1 MAVPITLAE
10 RPDHPGLDELDQAV
24 AALSEAVAALRAAE
38 QLVQER
44 KAALAP
50 AVPKID
56 DPDLAK
62 RLAVWIYWNMPEVP
76 VAPLA
81 EMATGL
87 TAGRAQ
93 QAFFK
98 LSGTRASAV
107 ACAACGQP
115 FAVRSRDEMKRVL
128 TGKLKRGVL
137 PTCEPCRA
145 SRRPE
150 TPAPYVERPVRNPS
164 PTAFERDV
172 LTLHAE
178 RGQPK
183 SIEAL
188 GLWGMQK
195 VELRPEHIRLYLQ
208 DPDLGV
214 AAALDATREDYLE
227 WLEGWGSVRCS
238 GATTTGER
246 CRNTAKGMTGLELGT
261 WLKARAAG
269 GCCTV
274 HGGG

>member
-1 MAVPITLAE
+1 M
-10 RPDHPGLDELDQAV
+10 
-24 AALSEAVAALRAAE
+24 
-38 QLVQER
+38 
-44 KAALAP
+44 
-50 AVPKID
+50 
-56 DPDLAK
+56 
-62 RLAVWIYWNMPEVP
+62 
-76 VAPLA
+76 
-81 EMATGL
+81 
-87 TAGRAQ
+87 
-93 QAFFK
+93 
-98 LSGTRASAV
+98 
-107 ACAACGQP
+107 
-115 FAVRSRDEMKRVL
+115 
-128 TGKLKRGVL
+128 
-137 PTCEPCRA
+137 
-145 SRRPE
+145 
-150 TPAPYVERPVRNPS
+150 
-164 PTAFERDV
+164 
-172 LTLHAE
+172 LTLYAE

-246 CRNTAKGMTGLELGT
+246 CRNTAKRMTGLEFGT